1 MGLCFALSLAT
12 LACFLLPA
20 GCCVICDQSV
30 LAALKSLKENYL
42 PGHLDTKLHKKV
54 METTERILV
63 EFKDQPLKDGSF
75 LGALGEGRRDL
86 ESLVLGKDGRHSA
99 PPSFLPGEK
108 FVKQLY
114 QMLDKEKA
122 KFAQHA
128 AQFQKEASLDCLE
141 KPVSLEEAS
150 HSHALSSDRKM
161 KVREKRNLTLNCLL
175 KWHRFSVGLT
185 DYQFFRDWEDGGET
199 LLYKGKNPIL
209 IIPSVTS
216 DDTGL
221 YRCELG
227 TVSSGPATIIRYH
240 VTVQGEM
247 TPTQGETA
255 PVQGETAPPG
265 QVETASP
272 QDETAPGQGET
283 ALLVGETAPLL
294 GDMAP
299 LEEASVRPNSADV
312 ETSSATLQPS
322 QAESMLHGPL
332 IGLLVCSSV
341 ALIAALGVR

>member
-75 LGALGEGRRDL
+75 LGALDPQPFSLCLALSFRPTLVGEYSLDL
-86 ESLVLGKDGRHSA
+86 A
-99 PPSFLPGEK
+99 PPGVMMQYLTYCPECNSGIYLCWK
-108 FVKQLY
+108 
-114 QMLDKEKA
+114 
-122 KFAQHA
+122 
-128 AQFQKEASLDCLE
+128 SLDCG
-141 KPVSLEEAS
+141 
-150 HSHALSSDRKM
+150 DRKM